1 MIDGRCIIKMGDDT
15 ADGDGNEGNAGDC
28 GGGSRGDGDSQ
39 STVSTLTVDWQ
50 TGLAVDWQ

>member
-15 ADGDGNEGNAGDC
+15 AGGDGNEGNAGDC

>member
-1 MIDGRCIIKMGDDT
+1 MGDDT

-39 STVSTLTVDWQ
+39 STVSTLTEDWQ